1 MQKYYIKGK
10 YLRFSTNYSAVVFRI
25 YCALK
30 IEKTVNHSLFSLVF
44 CDYVLLGRHILN
56 IYKTVFPELIFHQKH
71 RNQLPDVF
79 FQEFYLY
86 SSYLIKLCI

>member
-30 IEKTVNHSLFSLVF
+30 IEKTVNHKSFVLFSFL
-44 CDYVLLGRHILN
+44 
-56 IYKTVFPELIFHQKH
+56 
-71 RNQLPDVF
+71 
-79 FQEFYLY
+79 
-86 SSYLIKLCI
+86 